1 MEGAAAPRYY
11 HAGSTGVYTSHAQ
24 AVAAAAARAG
34 HAHSSGHYQQHH
46 SVLHHHQQQYGSSGP
61 GSRPGG
67 ELTAAQGMYGSSGD
81 LQHYGGGLV
90 AQQQQQQPAQQQQYD
105 ARAAASNVAVAAGD
119 YRQRLVTYGLHG
131 YTSED
136 YGAAGMEGEG
146 HRGYAS
152 SHGVQQH
159 YQQQEPHMQHPDA
172 DLTNGPTAMDAAG
185 PAGGNDCYNNQ
196 QAAYDTEDPWIQAQ
210 GFAGRGSAAGSEGGG
225 WDGGAG
231 EALPAVKTTRVS
243 GRTSRAANRGAAVAE
258 SDDYDVDDDD
268 DYGSDSDTGMCD
280 KCVIHVWCLCE
291 TISPSLEVNR
301 RLHLAVLSAW
311 AGHVSQHSV

>member
-1 MEGAAAPRYY
+1 M
-11 HAGSTGVYTSHAQ
+11 GVYTSHAQ
-24 AVAAAAARAG
+24 AVAAAAARAS

-46 SVLHHHQQQYGSSGP
+46 SVLHHHQQQQYGSSGP

-81 LQHYGGGLV
+81 LQHYGGGLA
-90 AQQQQQQPAQQQQYD
+90 AQQQQQQPAQQQQQYD
-105 ARAAASNVAVAAGD
+105 ARAAASNAAVAAGD

-131 YTSED
+131 YASED
-136 YGAAGMEGEG
+136 YGAAGVEGEG

-196 QAAYDTEDPWIQAQ
+196 QAAYDAEDPWIQAQ

-225 WDGGAG
+225 WDGGVG

-268 DYGSDSDTGMCD
+268 DYGSDSDTGVCD
-280 KCVIHVWCLCE
+280 KCVIHVWCLCD
-291 TISPSLEVNR
+291 TIAPSLEVNM
-301 RLHLAVLSAW
+301 RLYLAVLSAC